1 MIFSKQSALLRRS
14 ARPIARAP
22 SLARRRCGL
31 VTAACLAATFLPACP
46 AGAFEFLGMQFF
58 SKKDKAAEGVID
70 PLNYTVT
77 LAVMPEV
84 EGLKDDLEKASTLIS
99 DEKQPVSGSL
109 GLLSKAK
116 NDRKRLVASLY
127 ENGRY
132 DGVVTVLIQGRNI
145 DDLAPDADFGPG
157 PIPVSIMIDP
167 GQEFTLGH
175 VDITANGVPVDPKTF
190 DLEPGSSAAS
200 VRLLDQEAK
209 LLDALRQEGRPF
221 VAVTKREVV
230 ADSKT
235 GTLDYTLGISPGD
248 PEPFGITYV
257 DGAKDVDPGFI
268 AYMAGIEPGE
278 TFSPEQLKLARERL
292 LGLDVFSSITVKEA
306 KGQAADGTLPVQV
319 EVGERKFHYY
329 GVGATYSNTDGA
341 GVSGYW
347 GDRNLFGRAESIRLD
362 ASVSR
367 IGATSI
373 SDTVRQTDEFD
384 YKASAV
390 FKKPGVLGPD
400 SVYVG
405 SVEAVSEHPLA
416 YDRTSLAATSGVQYK
431 LTKEQTIE
439 ARIRGEYEQIT
450 DYLGD
455 ADYLIASV
463 PITYTYDGRDDK
475 LNPTSGIFAKLYAEP
490 SYEFE
495 NSKPF
500 VKTRIDASTYLS
512 LTESNRFVLAGRV
525 AYGTIFGA
533 DLQDIPNDRRFYAGG
548 GGSVRGYQFQ
558 TIGPFFPDFDRPGGD
573 PSFNDTP
580 DRRPVAVRGL
590 GRGAG
595 SG

>member
-14 ARPIARAP
+14 SRPIASVP
-22 SLARRRCGL
+22 SLSRRPVRL
-31 VTAACLAATFLPACP
+31 VAAACLSASLLAETPAQ
-46 AGAFEFLGMQFF
+46 AFEFLGFEFF

-70 PLNYTVT
+70 PLMYSVT
-77 LAVMPEV
+77 LSVMPDV
-84 EGLKDDLEKASTLIS
+84 EGLKDELETASTLLS
-99 DEKQPVSGSL
+99 DEEQPVSGSL

-132 DGVVTVLIQGRNI
+132 DGLVTILIQGRNI

-157 PIPVSIMIDP
+157 PIPVAIMVDP
-167 GQEFTLGH
+167 GQEFTLGS
-175 VDITANGVPVDPKTF
+175 VDITANGVPVDPETF
-190 DLEPGSSAAS
+190 DLAPGSSAAS
-200 VRLLDQEAK
+200 VRILDQEAK
-209 LLDALRQEGRPF
+209 VLDALRQEGRPF

-230 ADSKT
+230 ANSQT
-235 GTLDYTLGISPGD
+235 GKLDYTLGISPGD
-248 PEPFGITYV
+248 PVPFGTTFV
-257 DGAKDVDPGFI
+257 DGAQDVDPGFI
-268 AYMAGIEPGE
+268 AYMAGIKPGK
-278 TFSPEQLKLARERL
+278 TFSPEELKLARERL
-292 LGLDVFSSITVKEA
+292 LGLDVFSSVTVKEA
-306 KGQAADGTLPVQV
+306 KGQALDGTLPVQV
-319 EVGERKFHYY
+319 EVGERKFRYY

-347 GDRNLFGRAESIRLD
+347 GHRNLFGRAESLRLD

-367 IGATSI
+367 IGATSL
-373 SDTVRQTDEFD
+373 SDTVRQTDDFD

-405 SVEAVSEHPLA
+405 SVEAASEHPLA
-416 YDRTSLAATSGVQYK
+416 YDRTSIAATSGVQYK

-475 LNPTSGIFAKLYAEP
+475 LNPTSGFFAKLYAEP

-495 NSKPF
+495 NAKPF
-500 VKTRIDASTYLS
+500 VKTRIGPKL
-512 LTESNRFVLAGRV
+512 
-525 AYGTIFGA
+525 
-533 DLQDIPNDRRFYAGG
+533 
-548 GGSVRGYQFQ
+548 VR
-558 TIGPFFPDFDRPGGD
+558 
-573 PSFNDTP
+573 
-580 DRRPVAVRGL
+580 
-590 GRGAG
+590 
-595 SG
+595 